1 MRYRPLGNTGIEV
14 SEIGFGTW
22 GLGGDKGGA
31 VAYGPAQDED
41 SKKALRRALER
52 GVTFFDTAA
61 LYGFGHSEKLLGE
74 VFESRRGDVVI
85 ASKVGFLDF
94 VGKQDFSPDHLRK
107 SLDGTLERLRSSY
120 LDLYQ
125 LHSPPI
131 ELLSQDPRVIETL
144 IALRGEKK
152 IRALGIS
159 VRSPDEGLLAADFP
173 FEAIQVN
180 FNLTDQRALENGFF
194 EKCREKNIGV
204 IVRTPLSFGFL
215 SGAVSSGET
224 FSHSDHRNRF
234 SPEQRTRW
242 AEAIPLFRQALAPAE
257 DETPSQSALR
267 FCLSFDTVST
277 AIPGMLLE
285 SHVEENTR
293 ASEMTRLSSDQILRL
308 REIYQTHFNEKIE
321 ISKK

>member
-1 MRYRPLGNTGIEV
+1 MRYRPLGNTGIQV
-14 SEIGFGTW
+14 SEVGFGTW

-41 SKKALRRALER
+41 SKKALRFAFER
-52 GVTFFDTAA
+52 GVTFYDTAA

-74 VFESRRGDVVI
+74 VFENRRADVVI

-94 VGKQDFSPDHLRK
+94 VGKQDFSPDHLRQ
-107 SLDGTLERLRSSY
+107 SLDESLERLRSSY

-131 ELLSQDPRVIETL
+131 ELLSQDRKILETL
-144 IALRGEKK
+144 LSLHQEKK

-173 FEAIQVN
+173 FQAIQVN

-194 EKCREKNIGV
+194 QKCIVKKIGV

-224 FSHSDHRNRF
+224 FSGSDHRNRF

-242 AEAIPLFRQALAPAE
+242 AEAIPLFRQTLGPAE
-257 DETPSQSALR
+257 GETPSQSALR
-267 FCLSFDTVST
+267 FCLSFEAVSS
-277 AIPGMLLE
+277 AIPGMLLD

-293 ASEMTRLSSDQILRL
+293 ASELPRISPERL
-308 REIYQTHFNEKIE
+308 QTLAELYRSNFNEKIG
-321 ISKK
+321 IAKK